1 MGGLSGYYLLSQII
15 KILKTDTETKEY
27 DNYMIHKH
35 NIKKPHEARGTG
47 KTRLYFSNCMKNKS
61 TFNFSLYL

>member
-35 NIKKPHEARGTG
+35 NIENLMKLEGQEKQGC
-47 KTRLYFSNCMKNKS
+47 FSQ
-61 TFNFSLYL
+61 TV